1 MSDSKKKNSDL
12 LTNIWTVP
20 NILTM
25 IRIILVPIF
34 AVLFLKGSYIPALVV
49 LLLSGLTDFFDGK
62 IARRFNQISELGKI
76 LDPIAD
82 KFTQITI
89 AVLLFFKFRTASD
102 ASLKAFS
109 WVFLLFLV
117 KEASML
123 IGGSIMLSK
132 GIRPGA
138 SELPGKIAT
147 FFFYGAMLVI
157 LGFGPEIGAFTK
169 SNPDFAISS
178 TVAMVLVVISA
189 ILTFV
194 ALFSY
199 FPGLFKQIKEYRESQ
214 KTDLN

>member
-89 AVLLFFKFRTASD
+89 AVLL
-102 ASLKAFS
+102 
-109 WVFLLFLV
+109 
-117 KEASML
+117 
-123 IGGSIMLSK
+123 
-132 GIRPGA
+132 
-138 SELPGKIAT
+138 
-147 FFFYGAMLVI
+147 
-157 LGFGPEIGAFTK
+157 
-169 SNPDFAISS
+169 
-178 TVAMVLVVISA
+178 
-189 ILTFV
+189 
-194 ALFSY
+194 
-199 FPGLFKQIKEYRESQ
+199 
-214 KTDLN
+214 

>member
-1 MSDSKKKNSDL
+1 
-12 LTNIWTVP
+12 
-20 NILTM
+20 
-25 IRIILVPIF
+25 
-34 AVLFLKGSYIPALVV
+34 
-49 LLLSGLTDFFDGK
+49 
-62 IARRFNQISELGKI
+62 
-76 LDPIAD
+76 
-82 KFTQITI
+82 
-89 AVLLFFKFRTASD
+89 
-102 ASLKAFS
+102 
-109 WVFLLFLV
+109 
-117 KEASML
+117 ML

-138 SELPGKIAT
+138 SELPGKIST

-178 TVAMVLVVISA
+178 TVTMVLVVISA